1 MARVAVPIIGT
12 LLLVLFP
19 IALRAEVKI
28 QANGIAIC
36 SVIINEMTEG
46 KIPLKQS
53 RDIATAIAGAGNRHF
68 GKVTCGDMWLY
79 MAMVYVE
86 SGFRNNII
94 NHQNCRGMFQIHAPS
109 WASKFGVKYRDLL
122 NLETNADCGVQVLKY
137 YLGLYRD
144 LGQALSAYNSD
155 HPAAARGYARM
166 VMSVRNKIKKRYAQL
181 YHTYK
186 DAPMLVA
193 RTPDR

>member
-1 MARVAVPIIGT
+1 MARVVVPVIGT

-28 QANGIAIC
+28 QTNGIAIC

-53 RDIATAIAGAGNRHF
+53 RDIANAIAGAGNRHF
-68 GKVTCGDMWLY
+68 GKVSCGDMWLY

-94 NHQNCRGMFQIHAPS
+94 NYQNCRGMFQIHAPS
-109 WASKFGVKYRDLL
+109 WASKFGITYKDLL

-137 YLGLYRD
+137 YLSLYRD

-155 HPAAARGYARM
+155 HPAAARGYA
-166 VMSVRNKIKKRYAQL
+166 VNGNVCQKQDKKEIRPALPYL
-181 YHTYK
+181 
-186 DAPMLVA
+186 
-193 RTPDR
+193 